1 MLCALIDCIRFYSRL
16 PVPVFAFE
24 KDPHGLPHFPHI
36 VRMLP
41 LASLI
46 ITLPAAVVIVLA
58 DWFWSPLVTASLT
71 LTMSVLSTGAF
82 HEDGLADVA
91 DGLGGGQTVARRL
104 EIMTDSRIGTYGG
117 AALVL
122 SFLLR
127 ITVLADLIDALG
139 ATETALLVL
148 AIAPLSRMAGLL
160 PLMLLANAKPDGKAA
175 AVGRPDGTTYL
186 ATLAVALLLSGA
198 LLWWAGCEVETILL
212 VWPSGF
218 IAVMPLLLMARRLI
232 GGQTGDVAGAAQQI
246 AEMAFLL
253 TLSACANWTS

>member
-24 KDPHGLPHFPHI
+24 QDPHGLPRFPRI

-41 LASLI
+41 PASLI
-46 ITLPAAVVIVLA
+46 ITLPAAVVLVLA
-58 DWFWSPLVTASLT
+58 DMVWSPLITAILT

-91 DGLGGGQTVARRL
+91 DGLGGGQTLAKRL

-122 SFLLR
+122 SLLLR
-127 ITVLADLIDALG
+127 ITVLADLIDGLG
-139 ATETALLVL
+139 ATETALLML

-175 AVGRPDGTTYL
+175 AVGRPDGVTYL
-186 ATLAVALLLSGA
+186 ATLAFALLLSGP
-198 LLWWAGCEVETILL
+198 LLWWAGCDAEIILL
-212 VWPSGF
+212 VWIMGF
-218 IAVMPLLLMARRLI
+218 IAVVPVLLLAQRLI

-253 TLSACANWTS
+253 TLSACAN